1 MDKDLK
7 LLKTFEKEIKYIYNF
22 SKNIVEKQ

>member
-1 MDKDLK
+1 MAKKLK
-7 LLKTFEKEIKYIYNF
+7 LLQTFEKEIKYIYNF